1 MHMRVVLMSLVF
13 DVYSLCGFIAFIDN
27 SFNSLTIDKTNA
39 DNELK
44 VQDKLEESV
53 DTRDNLLPVG
63 CPLECCLLNA
73 VLCKSF
79 CSQVCVPHDLH

>member
-44 VQDKLEESV
+44 VDDKLEESV

-63 CPLECCLLNA
+63 CPLECSPLESRSL
-73 VLCKSF
+73 
-79 CSQVCVPHDLH
+79 